1 MASAAPVYFFAWS
14 MANVCPATVSTPSRL
29 LPGFGWIVIETVP
42 GPDRVA
48 GGGTTIQ
55 VESLVT
61 VQEHPAAVP
70 TVATAVP
77 PSSLNDLGVTE
88 AV

>member
-1 MASAAPVYFFAWS
+1 

-77 PSSLNDLGVTE
+77 PSSLNDLGATE

>member
-1 MASAAPVYFFAWS
+1 MFLVYFFWS
-14 MANVCPATVSTPSRL
+14 MVNVWPATVTTPSRL

-55 VESLVT
+55 DAPLDT
-61 VQEHPAAVP
+61 VHEQPAAVP

-77 PSSLNDLGVTE
+77 PSSLNDRGATL